1 MKGDTELSLI
11 EKYVGY
17 LSFTVSYIIISN
29 LALAIPVCL
38 LFFPKSLGAFIVL
51 PYLIYTLGIGRYE
64 LTDGQRR
71 YNFSQHFFVFRA
83 MRRFLRIEIREP
95 PAELKTAEQA
105 PNAQF
110 VLAMF
115 PHAVWLDYHA
125 SMDGMWHTV
134 FPNIY
139 GNIRTLA
146 ASVLF
151 RIPLIREWSLWTSG
165 IDARRS
171 VAEQA
176 LDRGRTI
183 LVRPGGEA
191 EQLRTTRGR
200 EIVYLQHRKGFIRLA
215 MHKQVPVVPAYVFG
229 ASDYHYTCW
238 GEILFAPREWIQ
250 KRSGICLPIAFGYW
264 GSLCPLPVK
273 TTVVLGK
280 PLSFEMKETGN
291 PTRHE
296 VDTAHKRFCGA
307 LRSLFDE
314 HKKTLGYGDR
324 QLEIV

>member
-1 MKGDTELSLI
+1 MKGDTELSLV

-17 LSFTVSYIIISN
+17 LSFTVPYMIAFK
-29 LALAIPVCL
+29 LTLAIPVSL
-38 LFFPKSLGAFIVL
+38 LVFPKSLGAFVVL

-64 LTDGQRR
+64 LTDGQPRHD
-71 YNFSQHFFVFRA
+71 FSQHFFVFRA
-83 MRRFLRIEIREP
+83 MRRFLQIEIREP
-95 PAELKTAEQA
+95 PTELKTAEQA

-115 PHAVWLDYHA
+115 PHAVWSDYHA

-139 GNIRTLA
+139 GNIRTLG

-151 RIPLIREWSLWTSG
+151 RLPLVREWTLWTGG

-215 MHKQVPVVPAYVFG
+215 MQKQVPVVPTYVFG
-229 ASDYHYTCW
+229 ASDYHYTW
-238 GEILFAPREWIQ
+238 GGMFALREWIQ
-250 KRSGICLPIAFGYW
+250 KRFGVCLPIAFGYW
-264 GSLCPLPVK
+264 GSLCPLPVR
-273 TTVVLGK
+273 TTVVFGK
-280 PLSFEMKETGN
+280 PLSFEMKEKGN
-291 PTRHE
+291 PARHE
-296 VDTAHKRFCGA
+296 VDAAHKQFCGA
-307 LRSLFDE
+307 LRSIFDQ

>member
-1 MKGDTELSLI
+1 MKGDTDLSRI
-11 EKYVGY
+11 AKFVGY
-17 LSFTVSYIIISN
+17 LSFTVSYILISN
-29 LALAIPVCL
+29 LALAIPIGL

-71 YNFSQHFFVFRA
+71 YDFSQHFFVFRA
-83 MRRFLRIEIREP
+83 MRRFLRIEMREP

-115 PHAVWLDYHA
+115 PHAVWSDYHA

-139 GNIRTLA
+139 GNIRTLT

-151 RIPLIREWSLWTSG
+151 RVPLVREWSLWTSG

-200 EIVYLQHRKGFIRLA
+200 EIVYLQRRKGFIRLA
-215 MHKQVPVVPAYVFG
+215 MQKQVPVVPTYVFG
-229 ASDYHYTCW
+229 ASDYHYT
-238 GEILFAPREWIQ
+238 
-250 KRSGICLPIAFGYW
+250 
-264 GSLCPLPVK
+264 
-273 TTVVLGK
+273 
-280 PLSFEMKETGN
+280 
-291 PTRHE
+291 
-296 VDTAHKRFCGA
+296 
-307 LRSLFDE
+307 
-314 HKKTLGYGDR
+314 
-324 QLEIV
+324 